1 MTLLGWLREPGRRVR
16 VPAFKI
22 EDGSRR
28 EALGEEQGVGGALE
42 GIEEGGGAV
51 EVEGPGGKAPG
62 DAANVAEDGLVAVQR
77 AETDGWGAHG
87 PVLTAG
93 ALALVAVGSA
103 KRLACEGH
111 GAAYGAFGGSCGA

>member
-51 EVEGPGGKAPG
+51 EVEGSGGQALH
-62 DAANVAEDGLVAVQR
+62 DAGEIGEDGVVGVER
-77 AETDGWGAHG
+77 AEADGWGAKG
-87 PVLTAG
+87 SVLTAG
-93 ALALVAVGSA
+93 APALVLV
-103 KRLACEGH
+103 
-111 GAAYGAFGGSCGA
+111 GAAE